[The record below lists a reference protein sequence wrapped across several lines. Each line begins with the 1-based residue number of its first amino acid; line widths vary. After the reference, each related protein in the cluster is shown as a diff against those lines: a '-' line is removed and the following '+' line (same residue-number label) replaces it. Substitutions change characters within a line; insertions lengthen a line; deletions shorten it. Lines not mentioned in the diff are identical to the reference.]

1 MIILLLAAMTPFR
14 ADKVEIS
21 KEGDERIVHLIGNVV
36 IEGGETVI
44 TCTEAT
50 INEAY
55 GWVKLFGA
63 VRLVDENGE
72 VNARS
77 SIYYFKEARGYMSE
91 SVTVITAD
99 ERIGSDSLY
108 YDGARDSVEMYGNV
122 VIEDVRNNMVVWGER
137 GWYNLAADEGSLFG
151 NPELRIMREDKAPI
165 VIHARAFKLL
175 TKENQ
180 FYGFDSVQVV
190 IDSINVRC
198 DTFSYNLKVEAG
210 EMIRPVIRE
219 KNNELMGTHGDFT
232 MKNKEIELLDVI
244 NGKSVYYTKE
254 GSKNTVEGEKI
265 TVTFSD
271 GKARSIRVEGLPRGI
286 LSLKR
291 SEKSAGD

>member
-1 MIILLLAAMTPFR
+1 MIILLLIAMTPFR

-21 KEGDERIVHLIGNVV
+21 KEGDERIVHLVGNVV
-36 IEGGETVI
+36 IDGGETVI
-44 TCTEAT
+44 TCSEAA
-50 INEAY
+50 INEAH
-55 GWVKLFGA
+55 GWVKLSGA

-72 VNARS
+72 VNAQS
-77 SIYYFKEARGYMSE
+77 AIYYFKEARGYMSD

-108 YDGARDSVEMYGNV
+108 YDGTRDSVEMYGNV
-122 VIEDVRNNMVVWGER
+122 VMEDVRNSMVVVGER

-151 NPELRIMREDKAPI
+151 TPELRIMREDKAPI
-165 VIHARAFKLL
+165 VIHARAFKLV
-175 TKENQ
+175 TKDNQ
-180 FYGFDSVQVV
+180 FYGFDSVQAV

-198 DTFSYNLKVEAG
+198 DTFSYDLKAEAG
-210 EMIRPVIRE
+210 WMIRPIIKE
-219 KNNELMGTHGDFT
+219 KNNELTGTYGDFT
-232 MKNKEIELLDVI
+232 MRNKEIELLGVT

-271 GKARSIRVEGLPRGI
+271 GKAKSIRVDGLPRGV

-291 SEKSAGD
+291 NEQSAGD